1 MPSAWVRAWRGS
13 NSPDPATGPAVR
25 KTTSNSRACTT
36 RFSFRTSPNSPAPT
50 RTPRAASS
58 RPSMN
63 FTTAASRSWCRPR
76 RRPPS
81 FIGAN
86 GSRSSFT
93 APRAASWKCRRNAIS
108 PANTNPWHNSRMK
121 TVAEFKIH
129 YRQIL
134 GEAGEVLAPLPQF
147 AQDTAE
153 VLRMYR
159 AMTLVRVFDAKAVNL
174 QRTGQLGTYPSS
186 LGHEATHV
194 GVGAAMR
201 PEDVLAPVY
210 REFGTQL
217 WRGVTMTEILTYW
230 GGDERG
236 NDFAVPR
243 QDFAWCV
250 PIATQTLH
258 AAGAAMAFKVRK
270 EPRCALAYIGDGG
283 TSEGAFY
290 EALNLAGSRAL
301 PVVFVIVNN
310 GWAISVPVSAQTA
323 AKTLAQKAV
332 AAGIPGVQVDGND
345 VFAVRGGVA
354 EALGAAR
361 LGAGPSVIEAMTYRL
376 SDHTTADDATRY
388 RSGEEV
394 KDAWALEPLIRLRKF
409 LIDAGLWDAAK
420 EYALL
425 EECTQK
431 VDAAVR

>member
-1 MPSAWVRAWRGS
+1 
-13 NSPDPATGPAVR
+13 
-25 KTTSNSRACTT
+25 
-36 RFSFRTSPNSPAPT
+36 
-50 RTPRAASS
+50 
-58 RPSMN
+58 
-63 FTTAASRSWCRPR
+63 
-76 RRPPS
+76 
-81 FIGAN
+81 
-86 GSRSSFT
+86 
-93 APRAASWKCRRNAIS
+93 
-108 PANTNPWHNSRMK
+108 MK
-121 TVAEFKIH
+121 TIAEFKIH

-134 GEAGEVLAPLPQF
+134 GENGEAVAPLPQF
-147 AQDTAE
+147 AKDSAE

-186 LGHEATHV
+186 LGHEAAHV

-258 AAGAAMAFKVRK
+258 AAGAAMAFKVLK
-270 EPRCALAYIGDGG
+270 QPRCALAYIGDGG

-345 VFAVRGGVA
+345 VFAVREVVA
-354 EALGAAR
+354 EALEAAR
-361 LGAGPSVIEAMTYRL
+361 RGAGPSVIEAQTYRL
-376 SDHTTADDATRY
+376 SDHTTADDASRY

-394 KDAWALEPLIRLRKF
+394 NDAWALEPLIRIRKF

-420 EYALL
+420 EHTLL
-425 EECTQK
+425 EECAQK
-431 VDAAVR
+431 VDAAVIEYLGKAKPATDAMFDHLFAALPAHLGEQRLIARHYSSKPGASKPGSLSD

>member
-1 MPSAWVRAWRGS
+1 
-13 NSPDPATGPAVR
+13 
-25 KTTSNSRACTT
+25 
-36 RFSFRTSPNSPAPT
+36 
-50 RTPRAASS
+50 
-58 RPSMN
+58 
-63 FTTAASRSWCRPR
+63 
-76 RRPPS
+76 
-81 FIGAN
+81 
-86 GSRSSFT
+86 
-93 APRAASWKCRRNAIS
+93 
-108 PANTNPWHNSRMK
+108 
-121 TVAEFKIH
+121 
-129 YRQIL
+129 
-134 GEAGEVLAPLPQF
+134 
-147 AQDTAE
+147 
-153 VLRMYR
+153 
-159 AMTLVRVFDAKAVNL
+159 
-174 QRTGQLGTYPSS
+174 
-186 LGHEATHV
+186 
-194 GVGAAMR
+194 MR

-310 GWAISVPVSAQTA
+310 GWAISVPVAAQTA

-345 VFAVRGGVA
+345 VFAVREVVG
-354 EALGAAR
+354 EALEAAR
-361 LGAGPSVIEAMTYRL
+361 DGAGPSVIEALTYRL
-376 SDHTTADDATRY
+376 SDHTTADDAGRY
-388 RSGEEV
+388 RSAEEV
-394 KDAWALEPLIRLRKF
+394 KEAWALEPLIRIRRF
-409 LIDAGLWDAAK
+409 LIDSGVWDAAK
-420 EYALL
+420 ERALL
-425 EECTQK
+425 EECTLK
-431 VDAAVR
+431 VDAAVAEYLAKAKPATDAMFDHLFATLPAHLSEQRLIARKYAKPSGH